1 MDPRYQGTAPD
12 AYNAYLYGNY
22 VFDDVDLRAWTFEI

>member
-1 MDPRYQGTAPD
+1 MDRYSQSNVPD

-22 VFDDVDLRAWTFEI
+22 EDGDEFIRDFFA